1 MEKIT
6 IIIEVIFLIVFS
18 CYIVYNIRRKF
29 DVEYGSL
36 DNGLTYQIIKDT
48 NKRDYYHLILLP
60 SKGIGQRS
68 RGRSI
73 LIGSKIKSYLKW
85 NDIYYFKLKNIELL
99 YWYYNKKKLLLFS
112 GVFLISRNF

>member
-6 IIIEVIFLIVFS
+6 LIPKVIFLIVFF

-36 DNGLTYQIIKDT
+36 DNGFIYQIIKDT
-48 NKRDYYHLILLP
+48 KKRDYYHLIRLP

-68 RGRSI
+68 LGRTI
-73 LIGSKIKSYLKW
+73 LTGSKQKINSHLKW
-85 NDIYYFKLKNIELL
+85 NDQYYYSQIKNIELI
-99 YWYYNKKKLLLFS
+99 YKC
-112 GVFLISRNF
+112 

>member
-1 MEKIT
+1 MEKII
-6 IIIEVIFLIVFS
+6 IIIELVFLILFS
-18 CYIVYNIRRKF
+18 CYIVYNIRRRF

-36 DNGLTYQIIKDT
+36 DNGFIYQIIKDT
-48 NKRDYYHLILLP
+48 KKRDYYHLILLP

-73 LIGSKIKSYLKW
+73 LIGSKIKIKSYLKW

-99 YWYYNKKKLLLFS
+99 Y
-112 GVFLISRNF
+112 